1 VTYRFERGEAAGEG
15 VRRIVLERLEHARE
29 QLERELSKNPE
40 DAVHAARKDLKKA
53 RAAIRLV
60 RAELGK
66 KGYRRDNDLLRDAG
80 RELSDV
86 RDAAVGT
93 ETLENLRNHYQAEL
107 TATQERAFA
116 NALEASAVSTAL
128 EIPEQEAADALGLI
142 EESRREVEGWSL
154 GEEGWALIG
163 PGLKRAYSRGRREL
177 ENVEADPSPEAI
189 HEWRKRVKDL
199 WYHLRLVEDAW
210 PEVFG
215 QVTEQAHEVANLL
228 GDHHDLTA
236 LAGSVEDGSLGV
248 TEPQERALLDL
259 VEQRQTELTA
269 EALPIGR
276 RIYAE
281 KPKAFA
287 RRVEAYWEAWRA

>member
-1 VTYRFERGEAAGEG
+1 VTYRFEREEGTGEG

-29 QLERELSKNPE
+29 QLEGELSKNPE
-40 DAVHAARKDLKKA
+40 DAVHTARKDLKKA

-66 KGYRRDNDLLRDAG
+66 KGYRRDNDMLRDAG

-93 ETLENLRNHYQAEL
+93 ETLENLRNHFQANL
-107 TATQERAFA
+107 TATQKRAFA
-116 NALEASAVSTAL
+116 NALDTSAASTAL
-128 EIPEQEAADALGLI
+128 EIPEREAAGALGLI
-142 EESRREVEGWSL
+142 EQGRREVEGWSL
-154 GEEGWALIG
+154 DEDGWALIG
-163 PGLKRAYSRGRREL
+163 PGLKRAYSRGRTQL
-177 ENVEADPSPEAI
+177 EHVETDPSPEAI

-199 WYHLRLVEDAW
+199 WYHLRLVENAW
-210 PEVFG
+210 PEVFA
-215 QVTEQAHEVANLL
+215 QLTAEAHEIANLL

-236 LAGSVEDGSLGV
+236 LAGSLTDGSLGL
-248 TEPQERALLDL
+248 TEPQQKSLLGL
-259 VEQRQTELTA
+259 IEQRQLELTTA
-269 EALPIGR
+269 ALPIGR

>member
-1 VTYRFERGEAAGEG
+1 MTYRFERDEGAGEG

-29 QLERELSKNPE
+29 QLDSELSKNPE
-40 DAVHAARKDLKKA
+40 DAVHTARKDLKKA

-60 RAELGK
+60 RAELGT

-93 ETLENLRNHYQAEL
+93 ETLEGLRNHYQESL
-107 TATQERAFA
+107 TATQSRACA
-116 NALEASAVSTAL
+116 NALEASAASTAL
-128 EIPEQEAADALGLI
+128 DIPEQEAADALGLI
-142 EESRREVEGWSL
+142 EQGRREVEGWSL

-177 ENVEADPSPEAI
+177 ENVESNPSPEAI

-215 QVTEQAHEVANLL
+215 QLTGQAHEVANLL

-236 LAGSVEDGSLGV
+236 LAGSIEAGSLNLTG
-248 TEPQERALLDL
+248 PQQKALLEL
-259 VEQRQTELTA
+259 VEQRQLELTD

-287 RRVEAYWEAWRA
+287 RRLEAYWETWRA